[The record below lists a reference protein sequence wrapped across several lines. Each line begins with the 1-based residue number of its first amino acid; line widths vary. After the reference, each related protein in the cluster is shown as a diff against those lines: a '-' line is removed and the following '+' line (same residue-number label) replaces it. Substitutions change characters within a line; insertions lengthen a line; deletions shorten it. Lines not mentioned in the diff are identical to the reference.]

1 MNETLIFM
9 GPPGA
14 GKGTQAIKLCENRK
28 LKQLSTGDMLRDH
41 VRRGTE
47 LGVQAKQIMDAGKL
61 VSDDVI
67 IGMVRA
73 ELQQMADIRVLF
85 DGFPRTTAQAEALD
99 KLLQEVNA
107 PLYAVVLL
115 EVDEEAVVQRLLKR
129 AEIEGRSD
137 DNEAT
142 IRKRLSVYNEQTA
155 PLIGYYASTG
165 KIKKVDGMGAVD
177 EVEQRIKD
185 ALA

>member
-14 GKGTQAIKLCENRK
+14 GKGTQATKICENRQ

-41 VRRGTE
+41 VRRGTD

-85 DGFPRTTAQAEALD
+85 DGFPRTTAQAQALD
-99 KLLQEVNA
+99 QLLQELHA

-142 IRKRLSVYNEQTA
+142 IRKRLSVYNEQTS
-155 PLIGYYASTG
+155 PLIGYYAGTG
-165 KIKKVDGMGAVD
+165 KIKKIDGMGTVQ
-177 EVEQRIKD
+177 EVEQRIKE